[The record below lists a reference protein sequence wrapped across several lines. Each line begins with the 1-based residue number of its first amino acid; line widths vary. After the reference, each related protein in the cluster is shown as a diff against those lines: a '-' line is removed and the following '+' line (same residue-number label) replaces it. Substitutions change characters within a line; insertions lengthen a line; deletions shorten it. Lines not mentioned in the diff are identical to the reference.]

1 MSIFRVEKN
10 RNYTCMSNHH
20 LRNDELSYKA
30 IGILSKILSLPDNYK
45 ITIQGLAYS
54 VKDGVSAV
62 KSGIDELIAAGYIVR
77 RQVRTA
83 NGTFGEYEYDVY
95 EIPQNSDTNAGT
107 SMSAGSADENGG
119 DAADVFVD
127 FYTPPVE
134 EDEFE
139 EFEDYED
146 YSDNDYEDDDELDTH
161 GQIAKLD
168 NKVDS
173 LIEKFSEFM
182 QQAAINANAQQGFF
196 APKENPI
203 SVDTRTENGAH
214 INTKNINTDYI
225 NNNVYNN
232 HINLS
237 NTVRTTGIDGIDRT
251 IEHKALNDV
260 ETYEKYEEI
269 IKKNIRYDDFV
280 ISASYNELEQINEI
294 VYIMTDTVAFNT
306 APININNSLIPAE
319 IVKSRFLKI
328 THAEIEYVMFA
339 LSRTTTKIYNIR
351 KYLIAALYNSR
362 CTNNHYYS
370 AEVRH
375 DMYGGV

>member
-95 EIPQNSDTNAGT
+95 EIPQTSGEDTPE
-107 SMSAGSADENGG
+107 SAPTGSHETAEDYFE
-119 DAADVFVD
+119 D
-127 FYTPPVE
+127 FYVPPVD
-134 EDEFE
+134 DEF
-139 EFEDYED
+139 ED
-146 YSDNDYEDDDELDTH
+146 YSDNDDEDEEEFYDDELDAQ
-161 GQIAKLD
+161 GQIAELD
-168 NKVDS
+168 SKVDS

-182 QQAAINANAQQGFF
+182 EQAAINANSQQGFF

-203 SVDTRTENGAH
+203 SVDARTENGAH

-225 NNNVYNN
+225 NNNVHNN

-237 NTVRTTGIDGIDRT
+237 NTVRTTGIDKIDRT
-251 IEHKALNDV
+251 IEHKALTDV
-260 ETYEKYEEI
+260 ETYERYEEI

>member
-95 EIPQNSDTNAGT
+95 EIPQT
-107 SMSAGSADENGG
+107 SGG
-119 DAADVFVD
+119 DMPENAPTGSSETAEEDFTD
-127 FYTPPVE
+127 FYVPPVE
-134 EDEFE
+134 DD
-139 EFEDYED
+139 EFEDYSDYDDED
-146 YSDNDYEDDDELDTH
+146 EEDFYDDELDTQ
-161 GQIAKLD
+161 GQIAELD
-168 NKVDS
+168 SKVDS

-182 QQAAINANAQQGFF
+182 EQSAINANAQQVFF

-203 SVDTRTENGAH
+203 SVDAITENGAH

-237 NTVRTTGIDGIDRT
+237 NTVRTTGTDGIDRT
-251 IEHKALNDV
+251 IEHKALTDV
-260 ETYEKYEEI
+260 ETYEKYEEL
-269 IKKNIRYDDFV
+269 IKKNIGYDDFV
-280 ISASYNELEQINEI
+280 ISSSYDDLEQINEI

-306 APININNSLIPAE
+306 APISINGSLIPAE

-328 THAEIEYVMFA
+328 TGREIEYVLFA
-339 LSRTTTKIYNIR
+339 LSRTTTKIHNIR
-351 KYLIAALYNSR
+351 KYLIAALYNAR
-362 CTNNHYYS
+362 CTNNHFYG

-375 DMYGGV
+375 DMYGV

>member
-10 RNYTCMSNHH
+10 KNYTCMSNHH
-20 LRNDELSYKA
+20 LRNDALSYKA

-134 EDEFE
+134 DD
-139 EFEDYED
+139 EFEDYSD
-146 YSDNDYEDDDELDTH
+146 YDDEDEEEFYDDEIDTQ
-161 GQIAKLD
+161 GQIAELD
-168 NKVDS
+168 SKVDS

-182 QQAAINANAQQGFF
+182 EQAAINVNAQQGFF

-203 SVDTRTENGAH
+203 SVDAVTENGAH

-225 NNNVYNN
+225 NNNVYNR
-232 HINLS
+232 
-237 NTVRTTGIDGIDRT
+237 V
-251 IEHKALNDV
+251 
-260 ETYEKYEEI
+260 
-269 IKKNIRYDDFV
+269 
-280 ISASYNELEQINEI
+280 
-294 VYIMTDTVAFNT
+294 
-306 APININNSLIPAE
+306 
-319 IVKSRFLKI
+319 
-328 THAEIEYVMFA
+328 
-339 LSRTTTKIYNIR
+339 
-351 KYLIAALYNSR
+351 
-362 CTNNHYYS
+362 
-370 AEVRH
+370 
-375 DMYGGV
+375 